1 MSTRTVRAKER
12 EPTTNKTKQSRIF
25 KVLDI
30 SDRDS
35 QTNKMSPVLSQR
47 TSLRGSQIAAH
58 GGDIQRPNNLCKV
71 TRQSKEPRRHW
82 ISGESSVEGTRRS
95 SEVYGAPSPLCF
107 QPQLASE
114 TVEEKLGVVLKQMI
128 IKPCFTFP

>member
-1 MSTRTVRAKER
+1 ME
-12 EPTTNKTKQSRIF
+12 
-25 KVLDI
+25 
-30 SDRDS
+30 
-35 QTNKMSPVLSQR
+35 
-47 TSLRGSQIAAH
+47 
-58 GGDIQRPNNLCKV
+58 GDIQRPNNLCKV

-82 ISGESSVEGTRRS
+82 ISGESSVEGTQSS